1 MKTLNSA
8 EYVTHLMATTSN
20 GVEIVN
26 PFDYP
31 EMELTNFRDFMNEL
45 SSLADDE
52 VIFTAVDPEELDEI
66 KGEYSFIEAE

>member
-8 EYVTHLMATTSN
+8 EYVTHLMATTAN

-31 EMELTNFRDFMNEL
+31 EMELTTLRDFMNEL
-45 SSLADDE
+45 PTLSDDE
-52 VIFTAVDPEELDEI
+52 VIFTAVDPEGLEEI
-66 KGEYSFIEAE
+66 KSEYSVK

>member
-1 MKTLNSA
+1 MQTLYSA
-8 EYVTHLMATTSN
+8 EYVTHLMATTEN

-45 SSLADDE
+45 PLLSDDE
-52 VIFTAVDPEELDEI
+52 VIFTAVDPEELEEI
-66 KGEYSFIEAE
+66 KSEYTVK

>member
-1 MKTLNSA
+1 MQTLNSD
-8 EYVTHLMATTSN
+8 EYVTHLMATTVN

-45 SSLADDE
+45 PTLSDDE
-52 VIFTAVDPEELDEI
+52 VIFTAVDPEELEEI
-66 KGEYSFIEAE
+66 KSEYTVK

>member
-1 MKTLNSA
+1 MQTLKSA

-52 VIFTAVDPEELDEI
+52 VIFTAADPEELEEI
-66 KGEYSFIEAE
+66 KSEYTVK

>member
-1 MKTLNSA
+1 MQTLNSA
-8 EYVTHLMATTSN
+8 EYVTHLMATTAN

-66 KGEYSFIEAE
+66 KGEYSVK

>member
-1 MKTLNSA
+1 MQTLNSA
-8 EYVTHLMATTSN
+8 EYVTHLMATTAN

-52 VIFTAVDPEELDEI
+52 VIFTAVDPDELEEV
-66 KGEYSFIEAE
+66 KSGYGVK

>member
-8 EYVTHLMATTSN
+8 QFVTHLMATTAN
-20 GVEIVN
+20 GVEVIN

-31 EMELTNFRDFMNEL
+31 DMELMNFRDFMNEL
-45 SSLADDE
+45 SSLYDDE

-66 KGEYSFIEAE
+66 KCEYSVK

>member
-8 EYVTHLMATTSN
+8 EYVTHLMATTAN

-45 SSLADDE
+45 PTLSDDE

-66 KGEYSFIEAE
+66 KGEYTVK